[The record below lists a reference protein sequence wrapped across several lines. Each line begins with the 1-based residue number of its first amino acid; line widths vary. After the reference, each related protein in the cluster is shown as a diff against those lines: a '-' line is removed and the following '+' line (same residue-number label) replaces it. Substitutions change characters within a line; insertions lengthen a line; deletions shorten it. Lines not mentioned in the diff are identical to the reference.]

1 MTRMGHTFPVSLSEL
16 KLVKSIETTPCL
28 GVELT
33 GVPLAESVEFATFA
47 DTARPYFFLA
57 QLG

>member
-1 MTRMGHTFPVSLSEL
+1 MQPLQDRQQLPEVESFKCRAGV
-16 KLVKSIETTPCL
+16 
-28 GVELT
+28 GVELI

-47 DTARPYFFLA
+47 DTARPYFFLV